1 MNVLPVPSKL
11 KVTQIDY
18 WVEEEIWGHRFY
30 NDQTPWLIFL
40 EFLAVLRDQVE
51 KGEAFKCT
59 SDKGDHEDFTY
70 SMPLRLPLRFLLFNN
85 PYLHHVEVTEE
96 GNDAQ
101 WDRWLHIIKSSAV
114 ERAGVD
120 FTYLRQHFEYRHL
133 VRVAEVF
140 QASAIGADSGKR
152 WTSKF
157 VYPHGPDCLFSEV
170 SDKAGSKSRDRRF
183 FARGGELLY
192 LMLTRSGYGE
202 QLLPML
208 QRVVLDE
215 NKAWNRMAK
224 ALLPRDQAD
233 DITNP
238 AQIGYL
244 PYAQRPEYGDLAND
258 WISLL
263 RLNMPGESVLD
274 PLVRI
279 SSLHILRY
287 LFNRAHEVIND
298 GTFTRFVLEITAPKS
313 TPIRALSADNYSA
326 NRRLTENAIEQH
338 LKSFKATPEWRNA
351 SETLDADSARMALR
365 NRFGFENKS
374 LKGADGNT
382 PDKVFNNFFRSVK
395 SRHQQHFSSVP
406 GVIARHIGLAVHR
419 RGMKTRYAPTDA
431 LLKAV
436 VFATVDGPME
446 FNVFLRE
453 LYRKYRFVIGANEA
467 REAFD
472 ELPIDKRVFDE
483 NAQRLE
489 SRLLALGLLRRL
501 SDDCAY
507 VINAFGGSRG

>member
-1 MNVLPVPSKL
+1 MNVLPRSSQLNVSK
-11 KVTQIDY
+11 IDY

-30 NDQTPWLIFL
+30 DDQTPWLIFL
-40 EFLAVLRDQVE
+40 EFLAVLRDRAE
-51 KGEAFKCT
+51 KGEPFKRT
-59 SDKGDHEDFTY
+59 SNKGVHEDFTY
-70 SMPLRLPLRFLLFNN
+70 SMPLRLPLRFFLFNN
-85 PYLHHVEVTEE
+85 PYLQHVEMTAK
-96 GNDAQ
+96 GNDVQ
-101 WDRWLHIIKSSAV
+101 WNHWIHIIKLSAV

-120 FTYLRQHFEYRHL
+120 FAYLRQHFEYRHL

-140 QASAIGADSGKR
+140 QSSAIGAESGKR

-170 SDKAGSKSRDRRF
+170 SDKVGSKSRDRRF

-192 LMLTRSGYGE
+192 LMLTRSGYGDE
-202 QLLPML
+202 LLPML

-224 ALLPRDQAD
+224 SLLPRDQSD
-233 DITNP
+233 EKTNP
-238 AQIGYL
+238 VQIGYL
-244 PYAQRPEYGDLAND
+244 PYAHRSEYGDLAND

-263 RLNMPGESVLD
+263 KLNMPGESVLD

-279 SSLHILRY
+279 SSHHILLY
-287 LFNRAHEVIND
+287 LFNRAHEVIDD

-313 TPIRALSADNYSA
+313 TPIRALSADNYLA
-326 NRRLTENAIEQH
+326 NSRLTEYAIEQH
-338 LKSFKATPEWRNA
+338 IKSFKETSEWRNA
-351 SETLDADSARMALR
+351 SETMDADSARLALR
-365 NRFGFENKS
+365 NRFGFEGKS
-374 LKGADGNT
+374 LKGAGGNT
-382 PDKVFNNFFRSVK
+382 PGKVFNKFLESVK
-395 SRHQQHFSSVP
+395 SRHQQHFSGVP

-446 FNVFLRE
+446 FNLFLRE

-507 VINAFGGSRG
+507 VINAFGGSGG